1 MASALDRLTYAA
13 RQTARVAWYAG
24 HYAAGRR
31 RLKPMPKPD
40 FAVGPTPSRD
50 EMTKDMRAVF
60 EREWQDIKAGL
71 FPTPRPL
78 SFDPGEFLRRS
89 VLYFRDLPQV
99 DARRHGQR
107 DELPPGEQG
116 DGLPDYYRQNFH
128 FQSDGWL
135 SDHSAAIYDTQVEV
149 LFTGAADVMRR
160 RALKPIAEWMAG
172 RNQRHLAGLDVGCG
186 TGRLLAFLHD
196 AWPGMKFT
204 GLDLSPPYLA
214 EARRPT
220 RPAAAGKAKRG
231 RGRKPAVRRSQPR
244 SRRLVVPDA
253 RAARDDPPAGAGRD
267 GARAEAR
274 RPRRHR
280 RFDPEGRPAVLGR
293 LARPLPALFP
303 RAVLRRVRQRQRRR
317 VGRSGGT
324 EARRQ
329 RARFPVESLGV
340 HALGLNEC
348 PPSCLLSRST
358 KSAERPRTRSRR
370 STPCSATSMPSMS
383 GRPSTCRCGC
393 WRATPTARGRVA
405 CWGRPTG
412 TGARSMC

>member
-31 RLKPMPKPD
+31 LLKPMPKPD
-40 FAVGPTPSRD
+40 FPVGPTPSRD
-50 EMTKDMRAVF
+50 ELTKDMRAVF
-60 EREWQDIKAGL
+60 EREWRDIKAGL
-71 FPTPRPL
+71 IPTPRPL

-160 RALKPIAEWMAG
+160 RALRPIAEWMTG
-172 RNQRHLAGLDVGCG
+172 RNQRDLRGLDVGCG

-214 EARRPT
+214 EARRLIGKT
-220 RPAAAGKAKRG
+220 ARVKLIEGAAEKL
-231 RGRKPAVRRSQPR
+231 PFEDQSLD
-244 SRRLVVPDA
+244 LVVSSFLMHELPETIRQQALAEMARVLKPDGLVVIVDSIQ
-253 RAARDDPPAGAGRD
+253 RGDVPSWD
-267 GARAEAR
+267 GLL
-274 RPRRHR
+274 
-280 RFDPEGRPAVLGR
+280 D
-293 LARPLPALFP
+293 LFP
-303 RAVLRRVRQRQRRR
+303 HYFHEPYYAEYANGSFETWCDAVGLKPVSGERA
-317 VGRSGGT
+317 
-324 EARRQ
+324 
-329 RARFPVESLGV
+329 F
-340 HALGLNEC
+340 
-348 PPSCLLSRST
+348 LS
-358 KSAERPRTRSRR
+358 KVSAFTL
-370 STPCSATSMPSMS
+370 
-383 GRPSTCRCGC
+383 
-393 WRATPTARGRVA
+393 
-405 CWGRPTG
+405 
-412 TGARSMC
+412 